1 HARRD
6 PGPIPTP
13 HASWNLRRI
22 INEPKRGIGAQS
34 ESMVA
39 AHAERHNLSFGAALE
54 DLDNVIGLGSR
65 AINALGAFQK
75 MFAGLRELPGGG
87 ASAAEILDEALD
99 ASGYLAT
106 LRESTDPQDASRV
119 ENLAELHAVAQE
131 FADENPEAD

>member
-87 ASAAEILDEALD
+87 ASAAGILEEALGPPGD
-99 ASGYLAT
+99 GAT
-106 LRESTDPQDASRV
+106 PRQSPAPQAPS
-119 ENLAELHAVAQE
+119 
-131 FADENPEAD
+131 